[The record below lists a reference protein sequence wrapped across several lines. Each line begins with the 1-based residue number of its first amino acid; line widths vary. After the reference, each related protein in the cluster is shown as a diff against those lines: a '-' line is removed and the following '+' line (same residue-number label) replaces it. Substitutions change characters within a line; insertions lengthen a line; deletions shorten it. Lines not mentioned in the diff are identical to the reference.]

1 MNALIE
7 KRPVFVHRAAWTRR
21 RFLAGAGRATLALAG
36 LCAAGAQAWPAP
48 TVASRRPEKA
58 KPRPDLLD
66 KDSPQGLEVFQLTTE
81 PDVPSSHL
89 YMEAQVFT
97 LDSKR
102 FVLHRSATAH
112 GSRKTDPKHQYL
124 LCDLENGGTLSP
136 LTTELGATGASVSPD
151 GNYCYYFVDETT
163 LGGGRLLLKR
173 VRVDGTQRETLLVLD
188 TPIPGTAFRPTNL
201 YPLSTISSDGKR
213 IAISAFLGDGKTEGA
228 PFGLMVFD
236 LEKPAVRLVIH
247 GPTWCNM
254 HPQYSRS
261 LDPEESHDVLI
272 QENHGS
278 VASATGSIVRLV
290 GGEGA
295 DIHVIRDDGTHFR
308 NMPWGR
314 DGNEFCQGHQCWRGR
329 SAWAITSTGTRK
341 PPEAQLIEGRAAPHA
356 DHVGIK
362 TPGGVR
368 NDLTREFP
376 NPHFYHF
383 ATDLAGK
390 RLVSDA
396 GPLDRRATIY
406 LGQLG
411 QPGKDPLRNLRPLLC
426 PRSSCTKNAH
436 IHPFLS
442 PDGTMAFFN
451 SDESGILQAYMICGL
466 DRLDA

>member
-1 MNALIE
+1 MAQT
-7 KRPVFVHRAAWTRR
+7 KTCRWVGPVTRR
-21 RFLAGAGRATLALAG
+21 GFLAAARRVALGSAAV
-36 LCAAGAQAWPAP
+36 CAARQFVVGAPAA
-48 TVASRRPEKA
+48 VAVSKPARP

-66 KDSPQGLEVFQLTTE
+66 RDSPKGIEVFQLTSE

-89 YMEAQVFT
+89 YMEAQIFT

-102 FVLHRSATAH
+102 LVLHRSATAH
-112 GSRKTDPKHQYL
+112 GSSKNDPKHRYL
-124 LCDLENGGTLSP
+124 LCDLEEGGSLHP
-136 LTTELGATGASVSPD
+136 LTDELGATGASVSPD
-151 GNYCYYFVDETT
+151 GAYCYYFVNETEV
-163 LGGGRLLLKR
+163 GGGRLTLKR
-173 VRVDGTQRETLLVLD
+173 VRLDGTDRQTLVVLD
-188 TPIPGTAFRPTNL
+188 APIPGTKFRPSGI
-201 YPLSTISSDGKR
+201 YPLSSISSDGKR
-213 IAISAFLGDGKTEGA
+213 IAISAFLGDGKTEAA
-228 PFGLMVFD
+228 PFGLLVFD
-236 LEKPAVRLVIH
+236 IERASVSLAIS

-261 LDPEESHDVLI
+261 TDPEESHDVLI

-278 VASATGSIVRLV
+278 VATAKGSIARLV

-314 DGNEFCQGHQCWRGR
+314 DGNEACQGHQCWRGR

-356 DHVGIK
+356 GHVGLK

-368 NDLTREFP
+368 NDLSRSFP

-390 RLVSDA
+390 RLISDGGTLNREA
-396 GPLDRRATIY
+396 HLY
-406 LGQLG
+406 LAELG
-411 QPGKDPLRNLRPLLC
+411 EPGKDPMHHVRHLVY
-426 PRSSCTKNAH
+426 PRSSCAKHAH

-451 SDESGILQAYMICGL
+451 SDESGILQAYMIRGL
-466 DRLDA
+466 